1 MDGDQETMHDGAR
14 REECGEQ
21 ALEAPQG
28 DERGRRQNCQSSD
41 VASSHESEALL
52 TAVFIWQEV
61 TSDRVV
67 ELYLTTVDSRT
78 TQAVVGGV
86 SDWNVSKWKS
96 SWILR
101 STPLFLRDQTMDRF
115 LLTKQTKRT
124 IQKEKTGIRIWWSLY
139 HNLTMP
145 YPANKWAVNQKG

>member
-1 MDGDQETMHDGAR
+1 MHDGAR

-67 ELYLTTVDSRT
+67 ELYPTTVDSRT

-86 SDWNVSKWKS
+86 SDWNASKWKS
-96 SWILR
+96 S
-101 STPLFLRDQTMDRF
+101 
-115 LLTKQTKRT
+115 
-124 IQKEKTGIRIWWSLY
+124 
-139 HNLTMP
+139 
-145 YPANKWAVNQKG
+145 